1 VTGQAG
7 RPIRIGISACLLG
20 QSVRFDGGHKN
31 DPFLVATVGRFVD
44 WVPVCPEVEAGFGT
58 PREAMRLV
66 RADGGV
72 RLLTVKTMRDVTSQ
86 LDVYATRRVAQLEAE
101 DLSGYV
107 LKKDS
112 PSCGMERVKLYD
124 PNGAPTRTGR
134 GVYASRLRERFPDLP
149 VEEEGRL
156 SDPRLREN
164 FIARVFAYW
173 RLRELFAGRWTAGA
187 LVRFHTAHKLI
198 LMAHSLPAYQQ
209 LGRLV
214 AAPRALTRKDLEGR
228 YRTAFMAALS
238 TVATTRRHTNVL
250 QHMAG
255 YFKDRLDDGSR
266 RELES
271 AIEDYRRE
279 LVPLIVP
286 ITLVRHH
293 VRTLGIEYL
302 AGQLYLEPHPK
313 ELMLRNHV

>member
-1 VTGQAG
+1 VTTYPREEIEAAFAEYRRLGVGEEDWPAWAKLFTDDALYEEHNLGVFKGQKAIEEWIVSCMKDYSTMTLWMEWYAIDGNRVALYIWNNLPDPTGTGKRFGFPNTTFLEYAGDGKFSFEGHVTGPLA
-7 RPIRIGISACLLG
+7 
-20 QSVRFDGGHKN
+20 N
-31 DPFLVATVGRFVD
+31 
-44 WVPVCPEVEAGFGT
+44 
-58 PREAMRLV
+58 
-66 RADGGV
+66 
-72 RLLTVKTMRDVTSQ
+72 
-86 LDVYATRRVAQLEAE
+86 
-101 DLSGYV
+101 
-107 LKKDS
+107 
-112 PSCGMERVKLYD
+112 
-124 PNGAPTRTGR
+124 PN
-134 GVYASRLRERFPDLP
+134 V
-149 VEEEGRL
+149 EGRL

-164 FIARVFAYW
+164 FIARMFAYW

-214 AAPRALTRKDLEGR
+214 AAPRALTRKDLEER

-238 TVATTRRHTNVL
+238 TIATTRRHTNVL